1 MFMAHSGVRYLVL
14 LFGAAC
20 ALYALAGWARGRPYD
35 RAMRVI
41 ASAFAGTLH
50 LQIVLGVAVI
60 LTIPGSFSTALMG
73 HILPMAIA
81 AVVAQL
87 PVSVMRRR
95 PGDERTYPPHAVSA
109 LIALALI
116 WSGVAAIGRPL
127 LGGAG

>member
-20 ALYALAGWARGRPYD
+20 AVYALAGWAGGRRYD
-35 RAMRVI
+35 RVMRI
-41 ASAFAGTLH
+41 LASTFAGSLH
-50 LQIVLGVAVI
+50 LQILLGVAVV
-60 LTIPGSFSTALMG
+60 LTVPGSFSAALMG

-81 AVVAQL
+81 AAVAQL

-95 PGDERTYPPHAVSA
+95 PEAERGYAPHAVSA

-116 WSGVAAIGRPL
+116 WAGVAAIGRSL
-127 LGGAG
+127 LETTG

>member
-14 LFGAAC
+14 LFGVAC
-20 ALYALAGWARGRPYD
+20 ILYALVGMATGRRYD
-35 RAMRVI
+35 RPMRVL
-41 ASAFAGTLH
+41 ASMFAGSLH
-50 LQIVLGVAVI
+50 LQILLGVAVI

-81 AVVAQL
+81 AAVAQL

-95 PGDERTYPPHAVSA
+95 PEEARTYAPHAVSA

-116 WSGVAAIGRPL
+116 WAGVAAIGRSL
-127 LGGAG
+127 LETTG

>member
-1 MFMAHSGVRYLVL
+1 MFMAHSGIRYLVL

-20 ALYALAGWARGRPYD
+20 VVYALVGWVSGRRYD
-35 RAMRVI
+35 RPMRVI
-41 ASAFAGTLH
+41 ASMFAGTLH
-50 LQIVLGVAVI
+50 LQVLLGVAVI

-73 HILPMAIA
+73 HIMPMVIA

-95 PGDERTYPPHAVSA
+95 PEDQRTYAPHAVSS

-116 WSGVAAIGRPL
+116 WAGVAAIGRSL
-127 LGGAG
+127 LEST

>member
-20 ALYALAGWARGRPYD
+20 VLYALAGWATGRPYD
-35 RAMRVI
+35 RPMRVL
-41 ASAFAGTLH
+41 ASMFAGSLH
-50 LQIVLGVAVI
+50 LQILLGVAVI

-73 HILPMAIA
+73 HIMPMAIA
-81 AVVAQL
+81 AAVAQL

-95 PGDERTYPPHAVSA
+95 PEDQRTYPPHAVSA

-116 WSGVAAIGRPL
+116 WAGVAAIGRSL
-127 LGGAG
+127 LESTG

>member
-20 ALYALAGWARGRPYD
+20 ALYALVGWATGRRYD
-35 RAMRVI
+35 RPMRVI
-41 ASAFAGTLH
+41 ASIFAGTLH
-50 LQIVLGVAVI
+50 LQILLGVAVI

-73 HILPMAIA
+73 HILPLLIA

-95 PGDERTYPPHAVSA
+95 PEDQRTYAPHAVSS

-116 WSGVAAIGRPL
+116 WAGVAAIGRSL
-127 LGGAG
+127 FESTG